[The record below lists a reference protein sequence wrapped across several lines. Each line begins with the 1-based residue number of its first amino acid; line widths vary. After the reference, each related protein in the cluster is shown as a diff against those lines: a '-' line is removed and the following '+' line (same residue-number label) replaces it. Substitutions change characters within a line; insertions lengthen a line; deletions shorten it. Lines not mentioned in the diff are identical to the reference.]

1 VGLLRAVVFLINPQT
16 DKKTA
21 DRSLGR
27 DQAGPNSERQK
38 MFAVIKTGG
47 KQYRVAANDLLKIE
61 KVEGQ
66 VGDIVEIGHVLAH
79 GEGEN
84 VTFGAP
90 FVDGALV
97 TAEVVEQGKNRTVIA
112 FKKRRRQNSRRKIGH
127 RQLLTTVRIAEIL
140 LDGAKPTK
148 KAAAKTEAKA
158 APKKEAKAEAAPK
171 EAEAKATETAAPLFK
186 APKGEPDDLT
196 VIKGIG
202 PVAAGQL
209 NEQGITTFAQ
219 IAKLSDKDVAKIDE
233 HMPFSA
239 DQIMDWRE
247 QAKELAKK

>member
-1 VGLLRAVVFLINPQT
+1 
-16 DKKTA
+16 
-21 DRSLGR
+21 
-27 DQAGPNSERQK
+27 

-61 KVEGQ
+61 KVEAK
-66 VGDIVEIGHVLAH
+66 VGDIVEIGNVLAH

-127 RQLLTTVRIAEIL
+127 RQLLTTVRISEIL
-140 LDGAKPTK
+140 LGGAKPAK
-148 KAAAKTEAKA
+148 KAAAKAEAKAPEAKAEVATEAKA
-158 APKKEAKAEAAPK
+158 ETAPKEPKAKKEPKAEATPKDEAKAETAN
-171 EAEAKATETAAPLFK
+171 EEAKSAPLFK

-202 PVAAGQL
+202 PVAAKDL
-209 NEQGITTFAQ
+209 AEQGIVTFAQ
-219 IAKLSDKDVAKIDE
+219 LAKLTDKDVAKIDE

-239 DQIMDWRE
+239 DQIKDWRE

>member
-1 VGLLRAVVFLINPQT
+1 
-16 DKKTA
+16 
-21 DRSLGR
+21 
-27 DQAGPNSERQK
+27 

-61 KVEGQ
+61 KVEAN

-140 LDGAKPTK
+140 LGGAKPSK
-148 KAAAKTEAKA
+148 KAAAKVEAKA
-158 APKKEAKAEAAPK
+158 PEAKAEVAPEAKAEAAPKEAKAKKEAKAEAAPK
-171 EAEAKATETAAPLFK
+171 AEAETAVAAPLFK

-202 PVAAGQL
+202 PVAAKDL
-209 NEQGITTFAQ
+209 NEQGIITFAQ
-219 IAKLSDKDVAKIDE
+219 LAKLTDKDVAKIDE

-239 DQIMDWRE
+239 DQIKDWRE

>member
-1 VGLLRAVVFLINPQT
+1 
-16 DKKTA
+16 
-21 DRSLGR
+21 
-27 DQAGPNSERQK
+27 

-61 KVEGQ
+61 KLEAK
-66 VGDIVEIGHVLAH
+66 VGDIVEIGNVLAH

-140 LDGAKPTK
+140 LGGAKPSK
-148 KAAAKTEAKA
+148 KAAAKSEAKA
-158 APKKEAKAEAAPK
+158 EAKAEVAAEAKAESAPKEPKAKKEAKAEAAAG
-171 EAEAKATETAAPLFK
+171 EEAKAAPLFK

-202 PVAAGQL
+202 PVAAKDL
-209 NEQGITTFAQ
+209 AEQGIVTFAQ
-219 IAKLSDKDVAKIDE
+219 LAKLSDKDVAKIDE

-239 DQIMDWRE
+239 DQIKDWRE

>member
-1 VGLLRAVVFLINPQT
+1 
-16 DKKTA
+16 
-21 DRSLGR
+21 
-27 DQAGPNSERQK
+27 

-61 KVEGQ
+61 KLEAK
-66 VGDIVEIGHVLAH
+66 VGDIVEIGNVLAH

-140 LDGAKPTK
+140 LGGAKPSK
-148 KAAAKTEAKA
+148 KAAAKAEAKA
-158 APKKEAKAEAAPK
+158 PEAKAEVAAEAKAEAAPK
-171 EAEAKATETAAPLFK
+171 EAKAKKEPRSDAASGEEAKAAPLFK

-202 PVAAGQL
+202 PVAAKDL
-209 NEQGITTFAQ
+209 AEQGIVTFAQ
-219 IAKLSDKDVAKIDE
+219 LAKLTDKDVAKIDE

-239 DQIMDWRE
+239 DQIKDWRE